1 MIRKEIFLVGWLL
14 ATACLKQVDE
24 TGSGPKAKI
33 TIINAAL
40 DSAPIT
46 LLLDG
51 IKINETPIAY
61 GEYSGTADD
70 SYLKAAPGVRSTIL
84 QVGAATTGNGKFLD
98 WSPSGY
104 YTLIQ
109 YDTAVDNA
117 APVLLVKDVIT
128 ANDSLAKGRFIN
140 CLASPDSLSLWL
152 IGAKDTVKIAT
163 KTTFLGNSN
172 AFSSAFNVSF
182 KPGVRRIELINQQG
196 VVLFKED
203 AMFSEKLNYSF
214 VAFGE
219 KSGSGV
225 RAPKV
230 SKLVQLN

>member
-1 MIRKEIFLVGWLL
+1 MIRKGIFLVGWLFS
-14 ATACLKQVDE
+14 TACLKQVDE
-24 TGSGPKAKI
+24 TGSGPKVKI

-51 IKINETPIAY
+51 IKVNETPVAY
-61 GEYSGTADD
+61 GQYSGTTDD
-70 SYLKAAPGVRSTIL
+70 SYLKAAPGVRSTVL
-84 QVGAATTGNGKFLD
+84 QVGAVSPANGKFLD
-98 WSPSGY
+98 WSPGGY

-109 YDTAVDNA
+109 YDTAVNNA
-117 APVLLVKDVIT
+117 APVLLVKDVVT

-140 CLASPDSLSLWL
+140 CLASSDSLSLWL

-163 KTTFLGNSN
+163 KTIFLGFTGT
-172 AFSSAFNVSF
+172 FSSGFGISF
-182 KPGVRRIELINQQG
+182 KPGPRRIELINQNG
-196 VVLFKED
+196 IILYKED
-203 AMFSEKLNYSF
+203 AVFTEKLNYSF

-219 KSGSGV
+219 KSGTGTK
-225 RAPKV
+225 APSV